1 MAKLDP
7 RKSRPDGGATG
18 TLEPA
23 APTKALRRRKGLLG
37 ALFPTS
43 SPENHLEEIA
53 KREAEIQALRHEV
66 ASLEGRLDQYRKEQ
80 AQFDGQAPFRLGCTE
95 LLAEIIPPIPG
106 ASVRSSVGSPTMAGY
121 LLSGDAWQILLSK
134 YLVPD
139 SRLLDIGC
147 GCGKMA
153 RNLAHH
159 PHVKKY
165 IGFDVIKSSIDFCN
179 ELLAPRIGGKFEF
192 HCLDVHSECYNPSGT
207 LKSTEVVFPA
217 DDGSIDLAWGCSLFT
232 HLLEDDAKH
241 YLREVRR
248 VLSPRGLFLPTIHI
262 NPAPGTRYSGNEA
275 RIDIE
280 IDYFIELAT
289 EAGLRLDSRLGNV
302 LGQYAMLF
310 RLP

>member
-1 MAKLDP
+1 MSKLDP
-7 RKSRPDGGATG
+7 RESQPNDRATR

-23 APTKALRRRKGLLG
+23 ANG
-37 ALFPTS
+37 
-43 SPENHLEEIA
+43 PETIA
-53 KREAEIQALRHEV
+53 DAKAEIQALRLEL
-66 ASLEGRLDQYRKEQ
+66 ASLQGRLHQYQKEQ

-95 LLAEIIPPIPG
+95 RLSEIVPPIPG
-106 ASVRSSVGSPTMAGY
+106 ERVRSSVGSPSMAGY
-121 LLSGDAWQILLSK
+121 LLSGDAWQILLGK
-134 YLVPD
+134 FLVPD

-153 RNLAHH
+153 RNLAYH

-179 ELLAPRIGGKFEF
+179 EALAPRIGEKFEF

-207 LKSTEVVFPA
+207 VKSTEVVFPA

-232 HLLEDDAKH
+232 HLFEEDAKH

-248 VLSPRGLFLPTIHI
+248 VLSPRGVFLPTIHI
-262 NPAPGTRYSGNEA
+262 NPAPGTRYSGSEA

-280 IDYFIELAT
+280 IDYFVELAT
-289 EAGLRLDSRLGNV
+289 EAGLKLDSHLGNI